1 MSSRPTQYRIGVR
14 RIWQKIPAITDLQ
27 RFDGEK
33 QSGYNRISDST
44 VFFLFSR
51 PGLPKNDVM

>member
-1 MSSRPTQYRIGVR
+1 MPFIQCPPNLAKNTGYNGF
-14 RIWQKIPAITDLQ
+14 AT
-27 RFDGEK
+27 FDGEK
-33 QSGYNRISDST
+33 QSGYNGISDST